1 MLRYC
6 YIIVVY
12 CVICS
17 YMVSVYWLYSNVFLV
32 ICLTLFLRRFWL
44 CMTKGGVG
52 IWHLGLRIQIWSNKV
67 NKLSL
72 NGLKSAN
79 KLRPLF
85 PYMYKV
91 AFRSAFANCA
101 RKLLRIRKIPQIAPH
116 SQIAGVCK
124 SLRICKFRKS
134 LRIRKLAN
142 RSASAK
148 FAQRVANASF
158 TIANI
163 RICFAFAIAN
173 FASQFASQKPRKKI
187 DVWSENRRLR
197 HYDFFS
203 LKKKVNSTIGN

>member
-6 YIIVVY
+6 YIIVV

-17 YMVSVYWLYSNVFLV
+17 YMVSVYGLYNDVFLV

-44 CMTKGGVG
+44 CMTRGGVG
-52 IWHLGLRIQIWSNKV
+52 VWYLGRRIQIWSNKV
-67 NKLSL
+67 DKLSL

-79 KLRPLF
+79 RLRPLF

-91 AFRSAFANCA
+91 AIRSAFANCT
-101 RKLLRIRKIPQIAPH
+101 RKLLRIR
-116 SQIAGVCK
+116 
-124 SLRICKFRKS
+124 KFRKS
-134 LRIRKLAN
+134 LRIRKLPAFAN
-142 RSASAK
+142 RSAFANSANRFAFAKLANCSASAK
-148 FAQRVANASF
+148 FAQQVANTGF

-163 RICFAFAIAN
+163 GIRFAFAIAN
-173 FASQFASQKPRKKI
+173 FASQFASQKPRKKV